1 MASLLA
7 GARARTPLP
16 VADGRSGSTLERV
29 TLADGRVVVVKRVAP
44 AWDWIMRATHDR
56 GRIAEL
62 WSSGLLARVPAEI
75 EHGVL
80 GVEADGESWLV
91 VMHDLAATLLPDGA
105 RLSRARHR
113 RVLHAAAA
121 LHAAFWSAPREP
133 ALCSLA
139 DRYSFLSLDTARR
152 DQGPLAG
159 AILRGWERFAELAP
173 ADVGEAVLALA
184 QQPEPLV
191 TALQRFPATLV
202 HGDLKLGNVGFAP
215 GRVVLVDWG
224 TQTGWA
230 PPAVEWAWYLA
241 INASRIDAGRDELL
255 ADARAAAGE
264 RHDEGALR
272 LALLGGLV
280 QLGWDKA
287 LQASE
292 HPDAAVRAREADDLA
307 WWVRHARSALEAW
320 PPA

>member
-1 MASLLA
+1 MTSLLA

-16 VADGRSGSTLERV
+16 TADGRSGSALERV

-44 AWDWIMRATHDR
+44 AWDWIMRATNDR
-56 GRIAEL
+56 GRVAEL
-62 WSSGLLARVPAEI
+62 WTSGLLARVPAEI

-91 VMHDLAATLLPDGA
+91 VMRDLGATLLPEGA
-105 RLSRARHR
+105 RLTRAQHRH
-113 RVLHAAAA
+113 VLGAAAA
-121 LHAAFWSAPREP
+121 LHAAFWPAPPEP
-133 ALCSLA
+133 ELCTLT
-139 DRYSFLSLDTARR
+139 DRYSFLSPDTARR
-152 DQGPLAG
+152 DRGPLASS
-159 AILRGWERFAELAP
+159 ILRGWERFAELVP

-184 QQPEPLV
+184 RDPEPLAA
-191 TALQRFPATLV
+191 ALARFPATLI
-202 HGDLKLGNVGFAP
+202 HGDLKLGNVGLAP

-241 INASRIDAGRDELL
+241 INASSIDAGKDELL
-255 ADARAAAGE
+255 DDFRAAAGE
-264 RHDEGALR
+264 RHDEDALR

-307 WWVRHARSALEAW
+307 WWVRQARAALEAW
-320 PPA
+320 QP